1 MGGFLLV
8 VPWCQQE
15 ESTPAR
21 KLAKGG
27 MNRILYPFMAFK
39 PKYIKEKKKIVS
51 ILCSIFGFRY
61 LVGGQGSFTYQ

>member
-8 VPWCQQE
+8 VPWCRQE

-27 MNRILYPFMAFK
+27 MNRIVSIYGVVAK
-39 PKYIKEKKKIVS
+39 IHKKKIS
-51 ILCSIFGFRY
+51 ILCSDFGFRY
-61 LVGGQGSFTYQ
+61 LVGGQGIITY